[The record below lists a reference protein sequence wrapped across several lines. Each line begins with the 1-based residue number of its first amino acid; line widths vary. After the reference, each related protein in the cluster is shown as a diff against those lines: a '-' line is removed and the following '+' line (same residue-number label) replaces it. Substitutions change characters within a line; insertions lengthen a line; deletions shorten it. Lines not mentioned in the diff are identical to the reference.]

1 LTLVNARA
9 KANVTSLTSAL
20 IIAPTSTPAT
30 ATASA
35 ATAVASTLTTS
46 TMTTST
52 LTTFIEVCLR
62 EAEAL
67 ALIG

>member
-30 ATASA
+30 AASA